1 MQTFNEDCFTFMDR
15 YSTGSIDCI
24 ITDPPYG
31 INFQNINWDKNI
43 DFLPAFFQKSYEL
56 LKPSGTLILFTGW
69 SSLREVLNCDSN
81 FILKNIICYD
91 RIKGRGAKY
100 NFVSTR
106 EEILFFSKTDKYTF
120 NVLQSTIKK
129 KTGGLGLKNGKEC
142 RTLSNVWSDI
152 SPIVPWSAERSGHP
166 TQKPIQLMERIVN
179 VFTNKGDLILDPF
192 MGSGSTLVAAKK
204 LERNYAGCDINKEYF
219 DITNTRLLDL
229 DKKDLNNDLFVNLP

>member
-1 MQTFNEDCFTFMDR
+1 MKTFNEDCFAFMNR
-15 YSTGSIDCI
+15 FEKESVDCI

-31 INFQNINWDKNI
+31 INFQNISWDKNV
-43 DFLPAFFQKSYEL
+43 DFLPAFYQQAFEI
-56 LKPSGTLILFTGW
+56 LKPSGTLIMFTGW
-69 SSLREVLNCDSN
+69 SSLCQTLNYN
-81 FILKNIICYD
+81 TKFTLQNIICYD

-106 EEILFFSKTDKYTF
+106 EEILFFSKSEKYTF

-152 SPIVPWSAERSGHP
+152 SPIVPWSKERSGHP
-166 TQKPIQLMERIVN
+166 TQKPVQLMERIVN
-179 VFTNKGDLILDPF
+179 VFTNRGDLIIDPF

-204 LERNYAGCDINKEYF
+204 LERNYSGCDINREYF
-219 DITNTRLLDL
+219 EITNSRLFDL
-229 DKKDLNNDLFVNLP
+229 DSFQTE